1 MLQFRKEEGGEIDII
16 EILQIIA
23 AIVTALIGLVSLV
36 VPERVKG
43 FTGLNVT
50 TARGLTEIRAILGG
64 SFIGLGIAPLI
75 LNHQAAYAMLGIV
88 YLATAVARVI
98 GIVFDR
104 SGETSNYLS
113 VAWEVL
119 FGILLLL

>member
-1 MLQFRKEEGGEIDII
+1 MTMDPIK
-16 EILQIIA
+16 ILQIVA
-23 AIVTALIGLVSLV
+23 AIATAIVGVVSLV

-43 FTGLNVT
+43 FTGLDVS

-75 LNHQAAYAMLGIV
+75 LNDPAAYAMLGIV

-98 GIVFDR
+98 GIALDR
-104 SGETSNYLS
+104 SGETSNYAS
-113 VAWEVL
+113 VAWEVV